1 MCVARRMMDLGQRQ
15 AIRDHRVS
23 ELLVPVH
30 DDMSGV
36 HQSRLGQME
45 VPQPSQMR
53 AGVIRGGQRKT
64 AAGPLHKRIVR
75 PSGITMSSFVTL
87 R

>member
-30 DDMSGV
+30 DDVSGIEQSRFGQMGV
-36 HQSRLGQME
+36 HAPSR
-45 VPQPSQMR
+45 
-53 AGVIRGGQRKT
+53 
-64 AAGPLHKRIVR
+64 
-75 PSGITMSSFVTL
+75 
-87 R
+87 